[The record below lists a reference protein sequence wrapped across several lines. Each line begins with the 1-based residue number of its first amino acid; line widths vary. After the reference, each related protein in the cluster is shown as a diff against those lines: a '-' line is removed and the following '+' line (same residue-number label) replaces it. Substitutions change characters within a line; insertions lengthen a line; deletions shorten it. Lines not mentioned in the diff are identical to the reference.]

1 MSDNATLSII
11 MNFLQAVR
19 FYGILVIITALLL
32 QPSRY
37 GFAGHLRSG
46 LRIALSRGREPGD
59 IDAAFCWR
67 CCVRRWKSS
76 AGRTRLSPPHRRS
89 APGHR
94 RGDRE
99 SARRRF
105 RAGIRF
111 GPRLSRW
118 AGCGRSSGWRGSMPC
133 RSSPAARRFGSV
145 GCVMSGSDA
154 AKAPHVKGRTVQ
166 AYAGMKIRL
175 KRELADLPH
184 PVRRPHR
191 RVLRGS
197 LLRQRNRVLR
207 EENGLVS

>member
-1 MSDNATLSII
+1 MRNVSAHSNAYAIMSDNPALSII

-111 GPRLSRW
+111 GS
-118 AGCGRSSGWRGSMPC
+118 GCRVGR
-133 RSSPAARRFGSV
+133 
-145 GCVMSGSDA
+145 DA
-154 AKAPHVKGRTVQ
+154 AVRAAGGGRCRAGVLRPHVVS
-166 AYAGMKIRL
+166 
-175 KRELADLPH
+175 DLW
-184 PVRRPHR
+184 V
-191 RVLRGS
+191 VT
-197 LLRQRNRVLR
+197 
-207 EENGLVS
+207 